1 MTDIIKRRFAYKQD
15 LTEILLKKIQH
26 YELISP
32 LEYTTFHNIERLE
45 KNLHELDDEAFN
57 IQVFRDVFNDQ
68 FSRQLQ
74 QMRDEPIKNIKEE
87 LKEKRLDLDN
97 ILSQNATMPHQAH
110 HHQHNYLNVASG
122 GGDVVP

>member
-1 MTDIIKRRFAYKQD
+1 M
-15 LTEILLKKIQH
+15 
-26 YELISP
+26 
-32 LEYTTFHNIERLE
+32 EYTTFHNIERLE

-74 QMRDEPIKNIKEE
+74 HMRDEPIKNIKEE

-97 ILSQNATMPHQAH
+97 ILSQNATISHHAH
-110 HHQHNYLNVASG
+110 NHNYLNVP
-122 GGDVVP
+122 GDVP